1 MLPQLRRLEQ
11 TYPDHVTVVGV
22 HAAKFTAE
30 QDTAN
35 VRAACLALGVEHP
48 VVNDPDHALWDGY
61 AVSAWPTL
69 VFVDPRGRVIGQHAG
84 ELRFPELGAVVEM
97 MLHQMRD
104 AGMFPE
110 EAEEALLPLPLRP
123 EPSPAG
129 VLAFPDTVLPDL
141 RHQRLLI
148 SDTGRHRLLVTNP
161 NGKVRRV
168 IGRGV
173 ASFSNGNGQA
183 GFNLPRGL
191 ALAADGNTLYVA
203 DSDNHAIRRVDLAAG
218 TVGTV
223 AGTGSQAERFHRGGP
238 AREVALSSPW
248 DLALSPEGG
257 TLFVAMAGFHQVWAL
272 DITSGMIGP
281 YSGTGHEGIKDDIR
295 ARAWHAQPSGLSL
308 ATDGNG
314 DGAML
319 YVADSETSAVRAVD
333 TRGPG
338 GGVRTLVGEGLFV
351 FGDRDG
357 PGQTARLQHPLG
369 VCAVGD
375 AVYVADSYNN
385 RIRHID
391 IMSDEVR
398 TVVGDG
404 THGFQDGV
412 GEAARLWEPSSIHVS
427 DDGSDVL
434 YIADTNNHAVRV
446 LDHTGGELRTLRV
459 TE

>member
-22 HAAKFTAE
+22 HAAKFPAE

-35 VRAACLALGVEHP
+35 VRAACLALGVEHA
-48 VVNDPDHALWDGY
+48 VVNDPDHVLWDGY

-69 VFVDPRGRVIGQHAG
+69 VFVDPHGRVIGQHAG
-84 ELRFPELGAVVEM
+84 ELRFPELGTVVEM

-104 AGMFPE
+104 ADMFSE
-110 EAEEALLPLPLRP
+110 EAEEAPLPLRR
-123 EPSPAG
+123 EPLPDG

-141 RHQRLLI
+141 AHGRLLI
-148 SDTGRHRLLVTNP
+148 SDTGRHRLLITDP
-161 NGKVRRV
+161 NGAVRRV

-191 ALAADGNTLYVA
+191 ALAPDGNALYVA
-203 DSDNHAIRRVDLAAG
+203 DSDNHAIRRVDLIAG
-218 TVGTV
+218 TVTTV

-248 DLALSPEGG
+248 DLALSPDGG
-257 TLFVAMAGFHQVWAL
+257 TLFIAMAGFHQLWAL
-272 DITSGMIGP
+272 DIASGMIGP
-281 YSGTGHEGIKDDIR
+281 YSGTGHEGIKDDVR

-308 ATDGNG
+308 DVGGNG
-314 DGAML
+314 DGARL

-375 AVYVADSYNN
+375 TVYVADSYNN
-385 RIRHID
+385 RIRQID
-391 IMSDEVR
+391 IISGEVR
-398 TVVGDG
+398 SVAGDG

-412 GEAARLWEPSSIHVS
+412 GESARLWEPSSIRAS
-427 DDGSDVL
+427 DDGSGAL

-446 LDHTGGELRTLRV
+446 LDRGSGELTTLRV
-459 TE
+459 IE

>member
-11 TYPDHVTVVGV
+11 TYPDHVSVVGV
-22 HAAKFTAE
+22 HAAKFPAE
-30 QDTAN
+30 RETAN

-84 ELRFPELGAVVEM
+84 ELRFPELGTVVDM

-104 AGMFPE
+104 AGMFPDE
-110 EAEEALLPLPLRP
+110 DVTLPLCP
-123 EPSPAG
+123 EPPPTG

-148 SDTGRHRLLVTNP
+148 SDTGRHRLLVTDP

-218 TVGTV
+218 TVATV

-248 DLALSPEGG
+248 DLALSPDGG
-257 TLFVAMAGFHQVWAL
+257 TLFIAMAGFHQVWAL
-272 DITSGMIGP
+272 DIASTMIGP
-281 YSGTGHEGIKDDIR
+281 YCGTGHEGIKDDAR

-308 ATDGNG
+308 DAGRNG

-338 GGVRTLVGEGLFV
+338 GAVRTLVGEGLFV

-357 PGQTARLQHPLG
+357 PGREARLQHPLG
-369 VCAVGD
+369 VCALGD
-375 AVYVADSYNN
+375 TVYVADSYNN
-385 RIRHID
+385 RVRHID
-391 IMSDEVR
+391 IMSGEVR

-412 GEAARLWEPSSIHVS
+412 GEAARLWEPSSIHAS
-427 DDGSDVL
+427 DDGSGLL

-446 LDHTGGELRTLRV
+446 LDRNSGELTTLRV